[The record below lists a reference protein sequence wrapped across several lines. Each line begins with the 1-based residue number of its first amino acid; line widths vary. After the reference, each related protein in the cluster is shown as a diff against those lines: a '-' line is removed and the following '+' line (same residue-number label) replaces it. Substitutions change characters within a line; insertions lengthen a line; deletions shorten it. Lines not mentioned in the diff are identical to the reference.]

1 MHKESNK
8 VHIGCNMAKLDL
20 ATALQAVEPETKAAQ
35 IRQVMPII
43 EQQLKA
49 GVRRKAILDV
59 LKEQGIEIT
68 METLKSYLYRYRKSV
83 KTGTVEA
90 PASQPK
96 LESAAAVPKAQAE
109 IPVPVS
115 YDTNL
120 ENEELP
126 PPMAPTELN
135 KIMNPGDDVNA
146 SELARYESA
155 SPSRRR
161 RT

>member
-1 MHKESNK
+1 
-8 VHIGCNMAKLDL
+8 MAKLDL

-49 GVRRKAILDV
+49 GVRRQAILNV
-59 LKEQGIEIT
+59 LKEQGIEIS

-83 KTGTVEA
+83 KAGTAEA
-90 PASQPK
+90 PASVPSLQ
-96 LESAAAVPKAQAE
+96 SAAVVPERPAE
-109 IPVPVS
+109 KPVSIS
-115 YDTNL
+115 YDTKP
-120 ENEELP
+120 ESQDP
-126 PPMAPTELN
+126 PAPMAPTELS

-155 SPSRRR
+155 SPSRRK

>member
-1 MHKESNK
+1 
-8 VHIGCNMAKLDL
+8 MAKLDL
-20 ATALQAVEPETKAAQ
+20 ATALQAVEPETKAAK

-49 GVRRKAILDV
+49 GVRRQAILDV
-59 LKEQGIEIT
+59 LKAQGIEIS

-83 KTGTVEA
+83 KAGEVKPADVPNSPAASVPEA
-90 PASQPK
+90 PAEK
-96 LESAAAVPKAQAE
+96 
-109 IPVPVS
+109 PVSIS
-115 YDTNL
+115 YDTNP
-120 ENEELP
+120 EDP
-126 PPMAPTELN
+126 PAPMAPNELS

>member
-1 MHKESNK
+1 
-8 VHIGCNMAKLDL
+8 MAKLDL

-49 GVRRKAILDV
+49 GVRRQAILNV
-59 LKEQGIEIT
+59 LKEQGIEIS

-83 KTGTVEA
+83 KAGTVEA
-90 PASQPK
+90 PANMPNSQ
-96 LESAAAVPKAQAE
+96 SAAVVPEATAE
-109 IPVPVS
+109 KPEIVS
-115 YDTNL
+115 YDTKT
-120 ENEELP
+120 ESQDLP
-126 PPMAPTELN
+126 APMAPNELS

>member
-1 MHKESNK
+1 
-8 VHIGCNMAKLDL
+8 MAKLDL

-49 GVRRKAILDV
+49 GVRRQAILNV
-59 LKEQGIEIT
+59 LKEQGIEIS

-83 KTGTVEA
+83 KAPASVPSLQSAAVVPEA
-90 PASQPK
+90 PAEK
-96 LESAAAVPKAQAE
+96 
-109 IPVPVS
+109 PVSVS
-115 YDTNL
+115 YDTKL
-120 ENEELP
+120 ESQDP
-126 PPMAPTELN
+126 PAPMPPTELS

>member
-1 MHKESNK
+1 
-8 VHIGCNMAKLDL
+8 MAKLDL

-49 GVRRKAILDV
+49 GVRRQAILDV
-59 LKEQGIEIT
+59 LKAQGIEIT

-83 KTGTVEA
+83 KAGTVEA
-90 PASQPK
+90 PASQPN
-96 LESAAAVPKAQAE
+96 LQSAAAVAPAE
-109 IPVPVS
+109 ISVFVS
-115 YDTNL
+115 YDTKP
-120 ENEELP
+120 ESEESP
-126 PPMAPTELN
+126 APMAPTELN

>member
-1 MHKESNK
+1 
-8 VHIGCNMAKLDL
+8 MAKRDL

-49 GVRRKAILDV
+49 GVRRQAILNV
-59 LKEQGIEIT
+59 LKEQGIEIS

-83 KTGTVEA
+83 KAGTGEA
-90 PASQPK
+90 PANEPSSQ
-96 LESAAAVPKAQAE
+96 SAAVVLEAPTEKPEV
-109 IPVPVS
+109 IS
-115 YDTNL
+115 YDTKP
-120 ENEELP
+120 ESQDP
-126 PPMAPTELN
+126 PAPMAPTELS

-161 RT
+161 RP

>member
-1 MHKESNK
+1 
-8 VHIGCNMAKLDL
+8 MAKLDL

-49 GVRRKAILDV
+49 GVRRQAILNV
-59 LKEQGIEIT
+59 LKEQGIEIS

-83 KTGTVEA
+83 KAGTVEA
-90 PASQPK
+90 PANVPSSQ
-96 LESAAAVPKAQAE
+96 SAAVVPEATAE
-109 IPVPVS
+109 KPES
-115 YDTNL
+115 YDTKT
-120 ENEELP
+120 ESQDLP
-126 PPMAPTELN
+126 APMAPNELS

>member
-1 MHKESNK
+1 
-8 VHIGCNMAKLDL
+8 MAKLDL

-49 GVRRKAILDV
+49 GVRRQAILNV
-59 LKEQGIEIT
+59 LKEQGIEIS

-83 KTGTVEA
+83 KAGTVEA
-90 PASQPK
+90 PANVPNSQSATVVPGATAEK
-96 LESAAAVPKAQAE
+96 LE
-109 IPVPVS
+109 IVS
-115 YDTNL
+115 YDTKT
-120 ENEELP
+120 ESQDLP
-126 PPMAPTELN
+126 APIMAPNELS

>member
-1 MHKESNK
+1 
-8 VHIGCNMAKLDL
+8 MAKLDL

-49 GVRRKAILDV
+49 GVRRQAILDV
-59 LKEQGIEIT
+59 LKAQGIEIG

-83 KTGTVEA
+83 KAGEVKPADVPSSPEA
-90 PASQPK
+90 PAEK
-96 LESAAAVPKAQAE
+96 
-109 IPVPVS
+109 PVSVS
-115 YDTNL
+115 YDTKP
-120 ENEELP
+120 EDP
-126 PPMAPTELN
+126 PAPMAPNELS

>member
-1 MHKESNK
+1 
-8 VHIGCNMAKLDL
+8 MAKLDL

-49 GVRRKAILDV
+49 GVRRQAILNV
-59 LKEQGIEIT
+59 LKEQGIEIS

-83 KTGTVEA
+83 KAGTVEA
-90 PASQPK
+90 PAHVPSSQ
-96 LESAAAVPKAQAE
+96 SAAVVPEATAE
-109 IPVPVS
+109 KPEIVS
-115 YDTNL
+115 YDTKM
-120 ENEELP
+120 ESQDLP
-126 PPMAPTELN
+126 APMAPNELS

>member
-1 MHKESNK
+1 
-8 VHIGCNMAKLDL
+8 MAKLDL

-49 GVRRKAILDV
+49 GVRRQAILTV
-59 LKEQGIEIT
+59 LKEQGIEIS

-83 KTGTVEA
+83 KAGTVEA
-90 PASQPK
+90 PANVPNSQSAAVVPEATAEK
-96 LESAAAVPKAQAE
+96 LEIE
-109 IPVPVS
+109 S
-115 YDTNL
+115 YDTKT
-120 ENEELP
+120 ESQDLP
-126 PPMAPTELN
+126 APMAPNELS

>member
-1 MHKESNK
+1 
-8 VHIGCNMAKLDL
+8 MAKLDL

-49 GVRRKAILDV
+49 GVRRQAILDV
-59 LKEQGIEIT
+59 LKAQGIEIT
-68 METLKSYLYRYRKSV
+68 METLKSYLYQYRKSV
-83 KTGTVEA
+83 KAGTVEA
-90 PASQPK
+90 PANVPNSQSAAVVPEATAEK
-96 LESAAAVPKAQAE
+96 LE
-109 IPVPVS
+109 IVS
-115 YDTNL
+115 YDTKP
-120 ENEELP
+120 ESQDLP
-126 PPMAPTELN
+126 APMAPNELS

-146 SELARYESA
+146 SELARYESV

>member
-1 MHKESNK
+1 MTTT
-8 VHIGCNMAKLDL
+8 KLDL

-49 GVRRKAILDV
+49 GVRRQAILDV
-59 LKEQGIEIT
+59 LKAQGIEIT

-83 KTGTVEA
+83 KAGTVEA
-90 PASQPK
+90 PANVPNSQSATVVPEATAEK
-96 LESAAAVPKAQAE
+96 LE
-109 IPVPVS
+109 IVS
-115 YDTNL
+115 YDTKT
-120 ENEELP
+120 ESQDLP
-126 PPMAPTELN
+126 APMAPNELS

>member
-1 MHKESNK
+1 
-8 VHIGCNMAKLDL
+8 MAKLDL
-20 ATALQAVEPETKAAQ
+20 ATALQAVEPVTKAAQ

-49 GVRRKAILDV
+49 GVRRQAILDV
-59 LKEQGIEIT
+59 LKAQGVEIS

-83 KTGTVEA
+83 KAGEVKAPADVPKTAASVPEA
-90 PASQPK
+90 PAEKPGS
-96 LESAAAVPKAQAE
+96 
-109 IPVPVS
+109 IT
-115 YDTNL
+115 YDT
-120 ENEELP
+120 EPQDSPAPMPPNELS
-126 PPMAPTELN
+126 

>member
-1 MHKESNK
+1 
-8 VHIGCNMAKLDL
+8 MAKLDL

-49 GVRRKAILDV
+49 GVRRQAILNV
-59 LKEQGIEIT
+59 LKEQGIEIS

-83 KTGTVEA
+83 KAGTVEA
-90 PASQPK
+90 PANVPSLQ
-96 LESAAAVPKAQAE
+96 SAAVVPEATAE
-109 IPVPVS
+109 KPEIVS
-115 YDTNL
+115 YETKTESQD
-120 ENEELP
+120 LP
-126 PPMAPTELN
+126 APMAPNELS

>member
-1 MHKESNK
+1 
-8 VHIGCNMAKLDL
+8 MAKRDL

-49 GVRRKAILDV
+49 GIRRQAILDV
-59 LKEQGIEIT
+59 LKAQGIEIS

-83 KTGTVEA
+83 KAGEVKAADVPSSPAASVPEA
-90 PASQPK
+90 PAEKPDS
-96 LESAAAVPKAQAE
+96 
-109 IPVPVS
+109 VS
-115 YDTNL
+115 YDTKP
-120 ENEELP
+120 EDP
-126 PPMAPTELN
+126 PAPMAPNELS

>member
-1 MHKESNK
+1 
-8 VHIGCNMAKLDL
+8 MAKLDL

-49 GVRRKAILDV
+49 GVRRQAILNV
-59 LKEQGIEIT
+59 LKEQGIEIS

-83 KTGTVEA
+83 KAGTVEA
-90 PASQPK
+90 PANVPSSQ
-96 LESAAAVPKAQAE
+96 SAAVVPEATAE
-109 IPVPVS
+109 KPEIVS
-115 YDTNL
+115 YDTKT
-120 ENEELP
+120 ESQDLP
-126 PPMAPTELN
+126 APMAPNELS

>member
-1 MHKESNK
+1 
-8 VHIGCNMAKLDL
+8 MAKLDL
-20 ATALQAVEPETKAAQ
+20 ASALQAVEPETKAAQ

-49 GVRRKAILDV
+49 GVRRQAILNV
-59 LKEQGIEIT
+59 LKEQGIEIS

-83 KTGTVEA
+83 KAGTVEA
-90 PASQPK
+90 PASVPSLQ
-96 LESAAAVPKAQAE
+96 SAVVVPEAPAE
-109 IPVPVS
+109 KPGSVS
-115 YDTNL
+115 YDTEP
-120 ENEELP
+120 ENQDPP
-126 PPMAPTELN
+126 PPMAPTELS

>member
-1 MHKESNK
+1 MR

-96 LESAAAVPKAQAE
+96 LESAAAVPKAPAE
-109 IPVPVS
+109 IPVSVS
-115 YDTNL
+115 YDTKP
-120 ENEELP
+120 ENEEP
-126 PPMAPTELN
+126 SAPMAPNELS
-135 KIMNPGDDVNA
+135 KLMNPGDDQNA
-146 SELARYESA
+146 SDLDLYESA
-155 SPSRRR
+155 ARRQKR
-161 RT
+161 VRK

>member
-1 MHKESNK
+1 
-8 VHIGCNMAKLDL
+8 MAKLDL

-49 GVRRKAILDV
+49 GVRRQAILNV
-59 LKEQGIEIT
+59 LKEQGIEIS

-83 KTGTVEA
+83 KAGTVEA
-90 PASQPK
+90 SANVPSSQ
-96 LESAAAVPKAQAE
+96 SAAVVPEATAE
-109 IPVPVS
+109 KPEIVS
-115 YDTNL
+115 HDTKT
-120 ENEELP
+120 ESQDLP
-126 PPMAPTELN
+126 APMAPNELS

>member
-1 MHKESNK
+1 
-8 VHIGCNMAKLDL
+8 MAKLDL

-49 GVRRKAILDV
+49 GVRRQAILNV
-59 LKEQGIEIT
+59 LKEQGIEIS

-83 KTGTVEA
+83 KAGTVEA
-90 PASQPK
+90 SANVPSSQ
-96 LESAAAVPKAQAE
+96 SAAVVPEATAE
-109 IPVPVS
+109 KPEIVS
-115 YDTNL
+115 YDTNT
-120 ENEELP
+120 ESQDLP
-126 PPMAPTELN
+126 APMAPNELS
-135 KIMNPGDDVNA
+135 KIMNPGDDLNA

-155 SPSRRR
+155 SPSRRK

>member
-1 MHKESNK
+1 
-8 VHIGCNMAKLDL
+8 MAKLDL

-49 GVRRKAILDV
+49 GVRRQAILNV
-59 LKEQGIEIT
+59 LKEQGIEIS

-83 KTGTVEA
+83 KAGTVEA
-90 PASQPK
+90 PANVPNSR
-96 LESAAAVPKAQAE
+96 SAAVVPEAPAE
-109 IPVPVS
+109 KPEIVS
-115 YDTNL
+115 YDTKP
-120 ENEELP
+120 ESQDLP
-126 PPMAPTELN
+126 APMAPNELS